1 MDYTKSK
8 GNITELTCLMGFMS
22 MGFDCSIPYGDCAR
36 YDMIVDTGDELLKV
50 QCKSSSNPIRNGVRD
65 LDAFHFSTVTQTANT
80 KETIRRRYD
89 DEQIDYFA
97 TCYDNKVY
105 LVPVSECSTDNP
117 IIANMDNYSV
127 RENRVVLIRTIINT
141 IIYSFTKQSSNQL
154 NNQPN
159 NF

>member
-1 MDYTKSK
+1 MILIKLRD
-8 GNITELTCLMGFMS
+8 F
-22 MGFDCSIPYGDCAR
+22 CSYGCNSVGRMLGLGPSCRQFESGYPYSPWHPRED
-36 YDMIVDTGDELLKV
+36 V
-50 QCKSSSNPIRNGVRD
+50 
-65 LDAFHFSTVTQTANT
+65 
-80 KETIRRRYD
+80 
-89 DEQIDYFA
+89 
-97 TCYDNKVY
+97 
-105 LVPVSECSTDNP
+105 DNP

>member
-1 MDYTKSK
+1 MYQITRLEDGVKVTIFPLGCQILNLLTLTIGQISK
-8 GNITELTCLMGFMS
+8 
-22 MGFDCSIPYGDCAR
+22 A
-36 YDMIVDTGDELLKV
+36 
-50 QCKSSSNPIRNGVRD
+50 
-65 LDAFHFSTVTQTANT
+65 
-80 KETIRRRYD
+80 
-89 DEQIDYFA
+89 
-97 TCYDNKVY
+97 
-105 LVPVSECSTDNP
+105 LVPRPSCRQFEPGYPYSPWHPREDADNP